1 MSRLD
6 RWLDLFSVVP
16 NSNPR
21 PRWKELE
28 MEVEG
33 TWKLRKVTVVP
44 VVIGSFC
51 TIVVSWDWHR
61 QSSKTI
67 TASVPTGNGQNP
79 SQILRHLGPVF
90 REAWKFFKRCWTLAQ
105 FLAHKPVN
113 FASLTNSFYLSF
125 SELLE
130 PWSWMQTLQTGDFRE
145 TGPWGHS
152 RWNDVRKGGL
162 GQTIHWWW

>member
-44 VVIGSFC
+44 VVIGTFC
-51 TIVVSWDWHR
+51 TIVVSWDWRR
-61 QSSKTI
+61 QSSQTI

-79 SQILRHLGPVF
+79 SQTLRHLEPVF
-90 REAWKFFKRCWTLAQ
+90 REAWKFFKPCWTLAQ
-105 FLAHKPVN
+105 VLAHKPVN
-113 FASLTNSFYLSF
+113 FASWTNTFYLSL

-130 PWSWMQTLQTGDFRE
+130 PWFWMQTLQTGDFRE

-162 GQTIHWWW
+162 GQTIHW

>member
-44 VVIGSFC
+44 VVIGTFC
-51 TIVVSWDWHR
+51 TIVVSWDWRR

-67 TASVPTGNGQNP
+67 TASVATGNGQNP
-79 SQILRHLGPVF
+79 SQTLRHLEPVF
-90 REAWKFFKRCWTLAQ
+90 REAWKFFKPCWTLAQ
-105 FLAHKPVN
+105 VLAHKPVK
-113 FASLTNSFYLSF
+113 TNLYLSIRTISKIYNF
-125 SELLE
+125 KLYRIVYKISMCNQMVTIWLPINIMGDEL
-130 PWSWMQTLQTGDFRE
+130 R
-145 TGPWGHS
+145 
-152 RWNDVRKGGL
+152 
-162 GQTIHWWW
+162 

>member
-44 VVIGSFC
+44 VVIGTFC
-51 TIVVSWDWHR
+51 TIVVS
-61 QSSKTI
+61 
-67 TASVPTGNGQNP
+67 
-79 SQILRHLGPVF
+79 
-90 REAWKFFKRCWTLAQ
+90 
-105 FLAHKPVN
+105 
-113 FASLTNSFYLSF
+113 
-125 SELLE
+125 
-130 PWSWMQTLQTGDFRE
+130 
-145 TGPWGHS
+145 
-152 RWNDVRKGGL
+152 
-162 GQTIHWWW
+162 